1 MILLDT
7 HALIWLTQGNS
18 KFGKKARHLAD
29 TGLLE
34 DRLAIPAISFWE
46 ITMLEQRGR
55 VTLSQ
60 PILHWRAQLL
70 DQGLVEL
77 PITGD
82 VGITAA
88 SLANFHPDPADRLI
102 TATAL
107 HHNATLLTA
116 DTRILNWTGPLSRHN
131 ATH

>member
-7 HALIWLTQGNS
+7 HALIWLTQGNP
-18 KFGKKARHLAD
+18 KFGKKARRLAD
-29 TGLLE
+29 KALSE
-34 DRLAIPAISFWE
+34 DQLGISAISFWE
-46 ITMLEQRGR
+46 ISMLEHRGR
-55 VTLSQ
+55 ISLSQ
-60 PILHWRAQLL
+60 PVTHWRTHLL
-70 DQGLVEL
+70 EHGLVEL

-88 SLANFHPDPADRLI
+88 KLPNFHADPADRLI

-116 DTRILNWTGPLSRHN
+116 DERILKWTGTLPRQN
-131 ATH
+131 ATQ

>member
-7 HALIWLTQGNS
+7 HALIWLTQGNP

-29 TGLLE
+29 KALLE
-34 DRLAIPAISFWE
+34 DQLAIPAISFWE

-60 PILHWRAQLL
+60 PILHWRTHLL
-70 DQGLVEL
+70 EQGLVEL

-88 SLANFHPDPADRLI
+88 ALANFHADPADRLI

-116 DTRILNWTGPLSRHN
+116 DKRILNWTGALSRRN
-131 ATH
+131 ATL